1 MPPADDYKQVLQAF
15 ETGSPALAVELAEC
29 FLARDPAHP
38 PVLFTLAQACMQLQ
52 RFPQARNAF
61 ERYEA
66 AVGSLTAPL
75 ARFRGDLEVEAGA
88 FATAEDWFRRA
99 LVLAP
104 EDAGTHPR
112 LGALLATQHRLEEA
126 VSILRAGT
134 ICTAGPVD
142 EVWLNLG
149 LVLRTLGRFP
159 EAREALDA
167 ALQLTPDYAEAR
179 RVRADVI
186 QALARTAE
194 A

>member
-1 MPPADDYKQVLQAF
+1 MPPANDYKQVLQAF
-15 ETGSPALAVELAEC
+15 ETGSPALAVELAER

-38 PVLFTLAQACMQLQ
+38 PVLFALAQACTQLQ

-61 ERYEA
+61 DRYEA
-66 AVGSLTAPL
+66 SVGSLTAPL
-75 ARFRGDLEVEAGA
+75 ARFRGDLEVEAGD
-88 FATAEDWFRRA
+88 FATAESWFQRA
-99 LVLAP
+99 LLIAP
-104 EDAGTHPR
+104 EDAGTHSR
-112 LGALLATQHRLEEA
+112 LGALLSTQGRLEEA
-126 VSILRAGT
+126 VSLLRAGT
-134 ICTAGPVD
+134 HCTVGPVD

-149 LVLRTLGRFP
+149 LVLRTLGQFG

-167 ALQLTPDYAEAR
+167 ALTLTPTYAAAR